1 MMRFVDVSAV
11 GAVAGSA
18 GRVCRPACEVVRDAW
33 GEEGEDVL
41 AVVVVSLS
49 ALVVVV
55 VVVGGGGDGG
65 LEAERRLPKGVFS
78 SFSLEEDATDVLAG
92 CCVRGDSAVRTRSLR

>member
-1 MMRFVDVSAV
+1 MRFVDVSAV

-41 AVVVVSLS
+41 VVVVVSLS
-49 ALVVVV
+49 ALVVVG
-55 VVVGGGGDGG
+55 GGGGDGG

>member
-1 MMRFVDVSAV
+1 MRFVDVSAV

-41 AVVVVSLS
+41 VVVVVSLS

-55 VVVGGGGDGG
+55 GGGGGDGG
-65 LEAERRLPKGVFS
+65 LEAERGLPKGVSS